1 MKQRTISTNK
11 ITSART
17 ASGRPRFS
25 HVAFYRH
32 GFSRV
37 TFPGIVIIALVAL
50 IAVGLSNCKS
60 TDSIFCTVGEKE
72 AYIFYTKD
80 NIDYKSSEPLAA
92 FIDHEGMFH
101 IFELEH
107 KIHYTTLSRTKFIE
121 QLSKICSKNYY
132 ERIAYLTLNKKPNRY
147 AVIEDIILD
156 STLVQITGYKTQDA
170 HSFKNV
176 RPLEEPNPE
185 LRFCFGD
192 DFIY

>member
-1 MKQRTISTNK
+1 MKQKTKSTNR

-17 ASGRPRFS
+17 ASGRPLFS
-25 HVAFYRH
+25 LVAFYRH

-37 TFPGIVIIALVAL
+37 TFPGLVIIALVAL
-50 IAVGLSNCKS
+50 IAIGLSNCKS

-80 NIDYKSSEPLAA
+80 NIDYKSSEPLAV